1 MDDQDHRQ
9 LRSEDLVLKDGE
21 NYKVHKLL
29 DELLPLAATPQKS
42 GVSFDIRLYL
52 REDSNDGH
60 LWAEVAFID
69 RTTGKL
75 LHTGDSALPLNSP
88 EVVGPYFG
96 LIADKGFRLA
106 CELRTQPRSD
116 RGS

>member
-1 MDDQDHRQ
+1 MD
-9 LRSEDLVLKDGE
+9 ETE
-21 NYKVHKLL
+21 YKVVRLL
-29 DELLPLAATPQKS
+29 DELLPVAATPQPS

-69 RTTGKL
+69 RETGKL
-75 LHTGDSALPLNSP
+75 LHTGEKALPLDRP

-96 LIADKGFRLA
+96 IIADKGFKLA
-106 CELRTQPRSD
+106 TEMRTKPASFAPARHQSGQR
-116 RGS
+116 